1 MNVQTKRENRLGESP
16 RSQTRINFGTRGPM
30 RVLSLLRTGAGVP
43 SLLRQVISF
52 KRAGAFTPLA
62 RTRKRGEEV
71 HTSVLQLP

>member
-1 MNVQTKRENRLGESP
+1 M
-16 RSQTRINFGTRGPM
+16 
-30 RVLSLLRTGAGVP
+30 LSLLRTGAGVP